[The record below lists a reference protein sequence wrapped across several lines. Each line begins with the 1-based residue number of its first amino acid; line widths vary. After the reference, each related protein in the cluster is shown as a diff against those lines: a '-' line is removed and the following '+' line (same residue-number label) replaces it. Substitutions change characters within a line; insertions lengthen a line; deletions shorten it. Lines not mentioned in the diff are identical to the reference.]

1 MSSGCSGQ
9 IVLCQGHG
17 KHGVSPGGCAWGA
30 AWWARQRKHAG
41 SGKERG
47 LAKAITQALV
57 GGLAHTHT
65 KGVMLGWLQ
74 GDSDM
79 PAKTPGKDET

>member
-1 MSSGCSGQ
+1 MGKAEHSG
-9 IVLCQGHG
+9 V
-17 KHGVSPGGCAWGA
+17 PWP
-30 AWWARQRKHAG
+30 AG

-47 LAKAITQALV
+47 LAKLMMQALV

-65 KGVMLGWLQ
+65 KGVILGWLQ
-74 GDSDM
+74 GDNYM

>member
-1 MSSGCSGQ
+1 MYPLEMCPGSGVVGKAKHSG
-9 IVLCQGHG
+9 VPRH
-17 KHGVSPGGCAWGA
+17 S
-30 AWWARQRKHAG
+30 G

-47 LAKAITQALV
+47 PAELMTQALL

-65 KGVMLGWLQ
+65 QKEVILGWLQ
-74 GDSDM
+74 GDKDM